1 MSKKEIKKTEKSA
14 ADTIVED
21 SNAVLQ
27 SRNIIKDQLIE
38 ELQEKLKR
46 SDDELIQ
53 LKELAYEQLKAEL
66 VADIEPRYTVPKEL
80 LVLMSIDELKQIQV
94 VLDKSPVQVI
104 KSGTPI
110 MDRKTKPRQMLDSK
124 FAKAQALRM
133 GGN

>member
-1 MSKKEIKKTEKSA
+1 
-14 ADTIVED
+14 
-21 SNAVLQ
+21 
-27 SRNIIKDQLIE
+27 
-38 ELQEKLKR
+38 
-46 SDDELIQ
+46 
-53 LKELAYEQLKAEL
+53 
-66 VADIEPRYTVPKEL
+66 
-80 LVLMSIDELKQIQV
+80 MSIDELKQIQV

>member
-1 MSKKEIKKTEKSA
+1 MSEKEIKKTEKSA

-21 SNAVLQ
+21 SVAVLQ
-27 SRNIIKDQLIE
+27 SRNIIKDKLIAD
-38 ELQEKLKR
+38 LTEKLKR

-53 LKELAYEQLKAEL
+53 LKELAYEQLKADL

-80 LVLMSIDELKQIQV
+80 LVLKTIDELKHIQV
-94 VLDKSPVQVI
+94 VLDKSPVQVY

-110 MDRKTKPRQMLDSK
+110 VEKKTKPRQMLADK
-124 FAKAQALRM
+124 FAAKQAVRM

>member
-14 ADTIVED
+14 VDTIVED
-21 SNAVLQ
+21 SIAVLQ
-27 SRNIIKDQLIE
+27 SRNIIKDKLID

>member
-21 SNAVLQ
+21 SIAVLQ
-27 SRNIIKDQLIE
+27 SRNIIKDKLID

>member
-21 SNAVLQ
+21 SIAVLQ
-27 SRNIIKDQLIE
+27 SRNIIKDKLIE

>member
-14 ADTIVED
+14 VDTIVED
-21 SNAVLQ
+21 SIAVLQ
-27 SRNIIKDQLIE
+27 SRNIIKDKLIE